1 MTTLSSMS
9 ASPAFNTSRLGAAMP
24 SAAPGKTTVA
34 DPATPASI
42 VTLSRSN
49 PATSSQDMPGILASA
64 TNPLVWETKSD
75 DPLSY
80 LMAHNYASQTPADR
94 FAGLGAAMLDQFKGD
109 GTDISQSV
117 RQGLPGTQLN
127 PYGGVVSIRPPSLH
141 GIGDNQITL
150 SITTKS
156 GIEVSLSLDS
166 QKDSLAVQM
175 KSSGKLS
182 DTERSALADLA
193 KEFQDAID
201 GIASQQPNIKLD
213 GLTQFDSNVLASV
226 DFHANVRQISNET
239 QSLDFHADATQR
251 TVSLNGPAGAAKVSV
266 DLSKPAS
273 WGSQAQQ
280 AKAMNN
286 YLKQFDQAASRGNGN
301 ASLTTM
307 FKDAFSE
314 MNSNYGPVPQPRIGM
329 QPPISLGDEDH
340 AMLTGLADFSA
351 SVTQTQTS
359 PNPMR
364 PGEKDSFAYQAS
376 QSTDIQGLD
385 QSDRAISQTQQST
398 LQASYHRSIAPL
410 DSTRESQNYSYYT
423 IDDTATS
430 AVDMA
435 YKKGVLVKAS
445 LSQSASQSTRVQKY
459 VLGHL
464 TDDTTTPSEASLTQ
478 DLVKALMSDTKSN
491 ESRTASEIDQ
501 RKQMLSAINDMIF
514 LQSNPARL
522 NDETQAQTKTAP
534 IAK

>member
-1 MTTLSSMS
+1 MTILSSIR
-9 ASPAFNTSRLGAAMP
+9 ASPAFNMSRLAAAMP
-24 SAAPGKTTVA
+24 SAAPGKTAVA

-42 VTLSRSN
+42 VTLSQSN
-49 PATSSQDMPGILASA
+49 LVTSMQDMPGILALP
-64 TNPLVWETKSD
+64 TNPLAWEAKSG

-80 LMAHNYASQTPADR
+80 LMANNYVSQTAAGR

-117 RQGLPGTQLN
+117 QQGQTGTQLN
-127 PYGGVVSIRPPSLH
+127 PYNGVVSARPPSLH

-156 GIEVSLSLDS
+156 GVKVSLSLDS
-166 QKDSLAVQM
+166 QQDGLAVQM
-175 KSSGKLS
+175 KSNGKLS

-193 KEFQDAID
+193 KGFQDAID
-201 GIASQQPNIKLD
+201 GIASQQPRVKLD
-213 GLTQFDSNVLASV
+213 GLTQFDSKVLASV
-226 DFHANVRQISNET
+226 DFHANVRLSSSET
-239 QSLDFHADATQR
+239 QSLDFHADALQR

-280 AKAMNN
+280 VKAMTN
-286 YLKQFDQAASRGNGN
+286 YLQQFDQAGSRGKGN
-301 ASLTTM
+301 ASLMTM

-314 MNSNYGPVPQPRIGM
+314 MNSNYGSVPQPRTGM
-329 QPPISLGDEDH
+329 LPSISLEDEDH

-351 SVTQTQTS
+351 SVTQTKTS

-364 PGEKDSFAYQAS
+364 PGEKDSFSYQAS
-376 QSTDIQGLD
+376 QSTDIQGLG
-385 QSDRAISQTQQST
+385 QSDRTISQTQQST
-398 LQASYHRSIAPL
+398 LQASYHQSNSPL
-410 DSTRESQNYSYYT
+410 DSTAESQYYSYYT
-423 IDDTATS
+423 IDDTAMS
-430 AVDMA
+430 VMDMG

-459 VLGHL
+459 VRGDL
-464 TDDTTTPSEASLTQ
+464 TDDTTTPSQASLTQ
-478 DLVKALMSDTKSN
+478 ELVNALMPDTKSD
-491 ESRTASEIDQ
+491 ESRKPLESYQ
-501 RKQMLSAINDMIF
+501 LSAINDMIF

-522 NDETQAQTKTAP
+522 NDEEQAQTKMALITG
-534 IAK
+534 